1 MILEKIFLE
10 KKKHIL
16 KVKTS
21 YSFGYLENVTL
32 NLEGNS
38 FWLFKKGLIF
48 WIFGKREYFLR
59 HFRRYYFKNLMSFYF
74 GEDIYKKVQFLLC
87 FNGNNIWARKWIFVN
102 VRTYVFHMLRTYV
115 MMLCN
120 WLIF

>member
-38 FWLFKKGLIF
+38 FWLFKKRIDILDF
-48 WIFGKREYFLR
+48 W
-59 HFRRYYFKNLMSFYF
+59 
-74 GEDIYKKVQFLLC
+74 KK
-87 FNGNNIWARKWIFVN
+87 
-102 VRTYVFHMLRTYV
+102 
-115 MMLCN
+115 
-120 WLIF
+120 

>member
-38 FWLFKKGLIF
+38 FWLFKKRIDILDFWKKRNIF
-48 WIFGKREYFLR
+48 LGILK
-59 HFRRYYFKNLMSFYF
+59 
-74 GEDIYKKVQFLLC
+74 DIILK
-87 FNGNNIWARKWIFVN
+87 IS
-102 VRTYVFHMLRTYV
+102 
-115 MMLCN
+115 
-120 WLIF
+120 